1 MRNLELIARSEEQA
15 ERAALA
21 DGRGTWTYGDLLDRS
36 ASLAAVL
43 LDGRHDLQQARV
55 LLLAWP
61 GIDFV
66 AGLFAIWRAGGVA
79 VPVSVTQPP
88 AEWAYAAA
96 DSRASFAV
104 VASSFAGPFQPVA
117 LAAHLRVVPCE
128 VPTRGVRLPEL
139 HPDRAA
145 LVLYTSGTTSQP
157 KGAVLTH
164 AALQAQ
170 VESLVEAWG
179 WRADDRLLH
188 VLPLNHTHGLVNALL
203 CPLWSGAVSELAPGF
218 DAAAVWARLASGE
231 ITVFMAVPTMYQ
243 RLIAAWEA
251 AGPADRRGWADG
263 ARALRLTVS
272 GSAAL
277 PVPVFERWRQI
288 SGQALLERYGM
299 TEIGM
304 ALSNPLSGDRR
315 PGTVGVPLP
324 GVEVRVV
331 AEDGG
336 EAADG
341 EPGEIVVRSP
351 GAFREYWDRPAETA
365 AAWLADGWFSTGD
378 VAVRTDGV
386 VRILGRRSVDIIK
399 TGGEKVSA
407 LEIEDVLRTHP
418 AVQDCAVVGLPDEEW
433 GECVTAAVVPQAG
446 AALALDDLR
455 DWARARL
462 APAKLPR
469 RLVVVA
475 DLPRS
480 PLGKVSKPELVRM
493 LAGPPASA

>member
-1 MRNLELIARSEEQA
+1 
-15 ERAALA
+15 
-21 DGRGTWTYGDLLDRS
+21 
-36 ASLAAVL
+36 
-43 LDGRHDLQQARV
+43 
-55 LLLAWP
+55 
-61 GIDFV
+61 
-66 AGLFAIWRAGGVA
+66 
-79 VPVSVTQPP
+79 
-88 AEWAYAAA
+88 
-96 DSRASFAV
+96 
-104 VASSFAGPFQPVA
+104 
-117 LAAHLRVVPCE
+117 
-128 VPTRGVRLPEL
+128 
-139 HPDRAA
+139 

-480 PLGKVSKPELVRM
+480 PLGKVSKPTLVRM